1 MWMNAIFPG
10 FSFVNWTILAT
21 NPRSFSSSATG
32 TTKGWAAP
40 SGWLCQRYM
49 RLSCRFQVAPAS
61 AGTSSCNWSVLKRF
75 LTVVFAQMCVMDM
88 FNSRSLFE
96 RWTFDISNKFAGIAL
111 EFEETWET
119 DPWSMVG
126 HHASC
131 CGLTRDH
138 QNHCGEAIPGA
149 WNIWMAMSTVTWY
162 AGGHSH
168 DYKDLQ

>member
-1 MWMNAIFPG
+1 MNAIFPG

-75 LTVVFAQMCVMDM
+75 LTFVFAQMCVMDM
-88 FNSRSLFE
+88 FNSKSLFE
-96 RWTFDISNKFAGIAL
+96 RWTSDISNKFAGIAL